1 MGQDTKGFALVTGL
15 RPASAPSTPRKVEL
29 IAANL
34 GKRKDLAKVEAVL
47 RTDRRITILVNNAG
61 DGSTAPLLQ
70 ADVEALAQG
79 FPSAGQFK
87 SRAGSQ

>member
-1 MGQDTKGFALVTGL
+1 M
-15 RPASAPSTPRKVEL
+15 

-47 RTDRRITILVNNAG
+47 RTDRRITILVG

>member
-47 RTDRRITILVNNAG
+47 RTDRRITILVG

>member
-1 MGQDTKGFALVTGL
+1 MGQDTKGFALVTG
-15 RPASAPSTPRKVEL
+15 ASSGIGAIYAPQGRVDRRQP
-29 IAANL
+29 

-47 RTDRRITILVNNAG
+47 RTDRRITILVNNGG

>member
-1 MGQDTKGFALVTGL
+1 
-15 RPASAPSTPRKVEL
+15 L

-61 DGSTAPLLQ
+61 IGSTAPLLQ
-70 ADVEALAQG
+70 ADVEALAQH
-79 FPSAGQFK
+79 FPSAGQVK

>member
-1 MGQDTKGFALVTGL
+1 
-15 RPASAPSTPRKVEL
+15 L

-47 RTDRRITILVNNAG
+47 RTDRRITILVG

>member
-1 MGQDTKGFALVTGL
+1 M
-15 RPASAPSTPRKVEL
+15 

-61 DGSTAPLLQ
+61 VGSTAPLLQ
-70 ADVEALAQG
+70 ADVEALAQR
-79 FPSAGQFK
+79 FPSAGQVK
-87 SRAGSQ
+87 SRVGSQ

>member
-1 MGQDTKGFALVTGL
+1 LRWSPAL